1 MESLFKQTTQPEGDS
16 TKISVFDQ
24 MNLEEIWKD
33 FPLFIHIEKFNSH
46 SDPNL
51 PPEVMI
57 LTNLN

>member
-1 MESLFKQTTQPEGDS
+1 MESLFKQTTQPEGDF

-46 SDPNL
+46 SAPNL